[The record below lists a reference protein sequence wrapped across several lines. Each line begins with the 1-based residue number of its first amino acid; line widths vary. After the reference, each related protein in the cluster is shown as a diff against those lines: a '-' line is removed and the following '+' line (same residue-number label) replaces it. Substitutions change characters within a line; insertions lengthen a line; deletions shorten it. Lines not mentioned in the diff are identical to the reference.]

1 MATCSSQCTE
11 SETGG
16 ALGINEGEK
25 DDRDS
30 SSANWQTTKGTVR
43 ERTAFLFNNS
53 LMSDITFVLTDPD
66 GTQVRVPAHK
76 LVLAISSPVFEVMFY
91 GELAEKTREIE
102 LPDIDAVSFLEFLRF
117 VYCDEVQ
124 LTADNALR
132 VLNVAKKY
140 IVPTLEARCRQ
151 FLEDNI
157 DETNA
162 CQILEE
168 ARQFAE
174 TDAEKQCWD
183 LIDGDT
189 SACLESDQVLH
200 LSHVTLVSL
209 LGRDNL
215 STKEIE
221 LFDAAKRWAEAQC
234 DENDV
239 YPTGEEMR
247 RVLAEA
253 VNLIRFPTIR
263 PQDFARRVVPTGI
276 LTDKEVSDM
285 HQYYYG
291 VIPESG
297 IKFVSTSRK
306 GIFSS
311 ADLHECPWPLRA
323 PKKSKTPR
331 GSSVPEIVT
340 IEESLALTVEPRDVY
355 LKGVHIATHEAGIF
369 VDDEK
374 TYNAEL
380 HLFDQTERELAV
392 ATGKFKSRRS
402 YNLQM
407 GRIHTIVV
415 TLEEPIL
422 IHKAS
427 KYTIRIKIDGKGL
440 ASFDPPPSGLVKAK
454 DLYFDLGLSRLIC
467 KVLFYIPD

>member
-16 ALGINEGEK
+16 ALGIDEGEK
-25 DDRDS
+25 ADHDS

-76 LVLAISSPVFEVMFY
+76 LVLAISSPVFEAMFF
-91 GELAEKTREIE
+91 GELAEKRREIE
-102 LPDIDAVSFLEFLRF
+102 LPDIDAGSFLEFLRF
-117 VYCDEVQ
+117 IYCDEVQ
-124 LTADNALR
+124 LTAENALR

-140 IVPTLEARCRQ
+140 IVPVLEARCRQ

-157 DETNA
+157 DATNA
-162 CQILEE
+162 CQILEG
-168 ARQFAE
+168 ARQFVEA
-174 TDAEKQCWD
+174 DAEKQCWD

-263 PQDFARRVVPTGI
+263 RQDFAQRVVPTGI
-276 LTDKEVSDM
+276 LTDKEVADM
-285 HQYYYG
+285 HQYYSG
-291 VIPESG
+291 VIPGSDIRFG
-297 IKFVSTSRK
+297 STYRQ
-306 GIFSS
+306 GIFSP
-311 ADLHECPWPLRA
+311 ANLHECCRYVF
-323 PKKSKTPR
+323 T
-331 GSSVPEIVT
+331 GSYGQIASSEVQQTIV
-340 IEESLALTVEPRDVY
+340 EERLTMTVEPRDVY
-355 LKGVHIATHEAGIF
+355 FKGVEIPMESGSTN
-369 VDDEK
+369 K
-374 TYNAEL
+374 YNAEL
-380 HLFDQTERELAV
+380 HLLDQTEQELAV
-392 ATGKFKSRRS
+392 ATGTFESQDIFDDDCDYDYS
-402 YNLQM
+402 CIILM
-407 GRIHTIVV
+407 F
-415 TLEEPIL
+415 EAPIL
-422 IHKAS
+422 VHRS
-427 KYTIRIKIDGKGL
+427 SEYTIQIKIGGEDTFNFN
-440 ASFDPPPSGLVKAK
+440 ADPSDLVKAE
-454 DLYFDLGLSRLIC
+454 DLYFEFEGSSLIS